1 MAYFPFYIDI
11 ENKNILVVGGGT
23 VALRKIEK
31 LSPFKPSITVVSPKI
46 CEEIL
51 KFNVKAVEREFDDND
66 LSGTFCVISATDNE
80 QVNSHI
86 FELCK
91 EKNILVNTVD
101 DKEKCG
107 FIFPAIVQKNSVTAG
122 ITTSGKSPIYAK
134 YLKEQ
139 NVDDIVIDVYGTGD
153 YLNEFLDK
161 IFDNEVEDYIC
172 YCGETSNPKNQMK
185 THDAVVDFT
194 LNHSFGMPYIEAILN
209 GKMVYCTEN
218 TGSREVLNGI
228 DGCIYTSYADL
239 LDKIRKF
246 PQVTDDQ
253 LRSNYDKISKVYSR
267 EVLGEKFVDF
277 LEK

>member
-66 LSGTFCVISATDNE
+66 LNSAFCVISATDNE

-101 DKEKCG
+101 DKENADL
-107 FIFPAIVQKNSVTAG
+107 FFLRLYKNSVTVG

-139 NVDDIVIDVYGTGD
+139 F
-153 YLNEFLDK
+153 LNML
-161 IFDNEVEDYIC
+161 
-172 YCGETSNPKNQMK
+172 
-185 THDAVVDFT
+185 
-194 LNHSFGMPYIEAILN
+194 
-209 GKMVYCTEN
+209 EN
-218 TGSREVLNGI
+218 TNSDTAETLWQYREYIKENTADEELRKKVFRHLWVCAFAEKVLI
-228 DGCIYTSYADL
+228 PML
-239 LDKIRKF
+239 LIK
-246 PQVTDDQ
+246 
-253 LRSNYDKISKVYSR
+253 L
-267 EVLGEKFVDF
+267 
-277 LEK
+277 

>member
-66 LSGTFCVISATDNE
+66 LNGAFCVISATDNE

-107 FIFPAIVQKNSVTAG
+107 FIFPALVQKNSVTVG

-139 NVDDIVIDVYGTGD
+139 F
-153 YLNEFLDK
+153 LNML
-161 IFDNEVEDYIC
+161 
-172 YCGETSNPKNQMK
+172 
-185 THDAVVDFT
+185 
-194 LNHSFGMPYIEAILN
+194 
-209 GKMVYCTEN
+209 EN
-218 TGSREVLNGI
+218 TNSDTAETLWQYREYI
-228 DGCIYTSYADL
+228 
-239 LDKIRKF
+239 
-246 PQVTDDQ
+246 
-253 LRSNYDKISKVYSR
+253 
-267 EVLGEKFVDF
+267 
-277 LEK
+277 

>member
-66 LSGTFCVISATDNE
+66 LNGTFCVISATDNE

-107 FIFPAIVQKNSVTAG
+107 FIFPAIASKNGITAG

-134 YLKEQ
+134 YLKELFVGILESM
-139 NVDDIVIDVYGTGD
+139 NENTTEVLWKYRPIIKEKVEKEDDRR
-153 YLNEFLDK
+153 K
-161 IFDNEVEDYIC
+161 IFEQLLSLCLSGLEPDEKTVE
-172 YCGETSNPKNQMK
+172 N
-185 THDAVVDFT
+185 
-194 LNHSFGMPYIEAILN
+194 LIEE
-209 GKMVYCTEN
+209 YE
-218 TGSREVLNGI
+218 
-228 DGCIYTSYADL
+228 
-239 LDKIRKF
+239 
-246 PQVTDDQ
+246 Q
-253 LRSNYDKISKVYSR
+253 
-267 EVLGEKFVDF
+267 
-277 LEK
+277 